1 MRRISN
7 QGRYIGACAV
17 TSDRMREELVD
28 RTYLPVEPS
37 DCDCVVSRR
46 HTACTPRNMAHR
58 ARRRRRG
65 RGARVCYPH
74 SHFTTR
80 YL

>member
-1 MRRISN
+1 
-7 QGRYIGACAV
+7 V
-17 TSDRMREELVD
+17 
-28 RTYLPVEPS
+28 
-37 DCDCVVSRR
+37 
-46 HTACTPRNMAHR
+46 CTPRNMAHR